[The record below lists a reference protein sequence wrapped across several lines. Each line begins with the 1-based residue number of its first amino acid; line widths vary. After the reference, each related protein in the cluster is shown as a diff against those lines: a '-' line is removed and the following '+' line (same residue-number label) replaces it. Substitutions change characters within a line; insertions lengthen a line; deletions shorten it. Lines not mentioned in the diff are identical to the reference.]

1 MPKLWDKTIEAHR
14 REVRDAILDTTAAL
28 ATENGPL
35 SVTMSQIAK
44 ETGVGRATLYKYF
57 PDVESILL
65 AWHERQVTGHLEQL
79 GELRNQAGD
88 AGQRL
93 QAVLERYAYIL
104 YEHHGTELAELAVFV
119 HRGEHLA
126 HAHDHLRGFVRELL
140 TEAAEAGD
148 VRQDVTPDE
157 LASYCLHA
165 ITATSSL
172 PSKASVR
179 RLVQVILGGLRPDPT
194 TVDATTPARSRGRTT

>member
-14 REVRDAILDTTAAL
+14 REVRDAILDTTASL
-28 ATENGPL
+28 ATEHGPL
-35 SVTMSQIAK
+35 SVTMSQIAE

-65 AWHERQVTGHLEQL
+65 AWHERQVTDHLGQLAELGHQ
-79 GELRNQAGD
+79 GGD

-93 QAVLERYAYIL
+93 QAVLERYALIRHQY
-104 YEHHGTELAELAVFV
+104 HGAELAAFV
-119 HRGEHLA
+119 HHGDHFTR
-126 HAHDHLRGFVRELL
+126 AHDHLTGFVRDLL
-140 TEAAEAGD
+140 REAAEAGD
-148 VRQDVTPDE
+148 VRADVSADE

-165 ITATSSL
+165 ITAASSL

-179 RLVQVILGGLRPDPT
+179 RLVQVILTGLRSHPT
-194 TVDATTPARSRGRTT
+194 IVDSAVPPRRRGQAS